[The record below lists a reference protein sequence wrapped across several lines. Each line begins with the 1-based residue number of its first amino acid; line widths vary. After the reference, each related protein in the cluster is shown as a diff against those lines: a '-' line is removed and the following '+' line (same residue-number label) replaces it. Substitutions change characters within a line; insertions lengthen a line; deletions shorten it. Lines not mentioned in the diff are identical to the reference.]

1 MKCIVCEKECEDEI
15 CEDCDR
21 LMDMLYRK
29 NPQDKEITGNCLCD
43 NLFVVS
49 NIDDTTK

>member
-29 NPQDKEITGNCLCD
+29 NPQDKEITL
-43 NLFVVS
+43 NLFRERGGEQ
-49 NIDDTTK
+49 K